1 VKTFRLI
8 PSFFLCL
15 AFSSPAVA
23 CDWELETTV
32 LPPKAEYPKCL
43 VAKDFEQIL
52 TTYNTYMDAFLAE
65 DFHTM
70 ADQLDYSSKWI
81 KHAHKLDA
89 INSYSFVRTHIL
101 NGYSRSQTESATFQS
116 PDERNG
122 YSLWV
127 VRSELNTDGD
137 VMRRGLVWYMFRQVE
152 DQWKISSTI
161 NIPPLKSPF

>member
-1 VKTFRLI
+1 MTLI
-8 PSFFLCL
+8 KLIFFPIFYMALNSL
-15 AFSSPAVA
+15 ATAGT
-23 CDWELETTV
+23 WELDTTV
-32 LPPKAEYPKCL
+32 LPPRAEYPSG
-43 VAKDFEQIL
+43 VIAKDFEQIM
-52 TTYNTYMDAFLAE
+52 TTYNTYMGAFAAE
-65 DFHTM
+65 DFHSM

-127 VRSELNTDGD
+127 VRSEINTDGD
-137 VMRRGLVWYMFRQVE
+137 VMRRGLVWYMFSQVE